1 MLLEEPICLAQGLR
15 EGGRAR
21 GWACKALGQEL
32 TPPALGS
39 LSVLELTPPSMAPS
53 VPASS
58 AKGLMHCPG
67 AVEDIRMGSGGVLL
81 GYHIHPHQKTGAW
94 PEDGGECPRQI
105 YLSPELNFLMSQKNV
120 CFSRVWADV
129 VIQLW

>member
-1 MLLEEPICLAQGLR
+1 MYLLDSAGGANLFGTGPQGRWQGKRL
-15 EGGRAR
+15 GLQGTGA
-21 GWACKALGQEL
+21 GALGN
-32 TPPALGS
+32 
-39 LSVLELTPPSMAPS
+39 LSVLELTPLQSMAPS

-58 AKGLMHCPG
+58 AKGMMHCPG
-67 AVEDIRMGSGGVLL
+67 QWRTFAWAVGEFCGTTSIPTRKQAL
-81 GYHIHPHQKTGAW
+81 

-105 YLSPELNFLMSQKNV
+105 YLSPELNFLVSQKNV

>member
-1 MLLEEPICLAQGLR
+1 MAQGLR

-21 GWACKALGQEL
+21 GWACRALGQEL
-32 TPPALGS
+32 TPRALGN
-39 LSVLELTPPSMAPS
+39 LRVLELTPLQSMAPS

-58 AKGLMHCPG
+58 AKGMMHCPG
-67 AVEDIRMGSGGVLL
+67 QWRTFAWAVGEFCGTTSIPTRKQAL
-81 GYHIHPHQKTGAW
+81 

-105 YLSPELNFLMSQKNV
+105 YLSPELNFLVSQKNV